1 VCIDYIASGADTP
14 SNSKPLRKT
23 CCTLIESNKRACDK
37 GIFVS
42 STNLT
47 PSCYTIHEITQLSL
61 SDSYQFDVVHSIC
74 STNQN
79 FRISCNLA
87 RISVSAQS

>member
-1 VCIDYIASGADTP
+1 MFENNALLKISPTNDRLSLKVDLYSVVNNNISDSNFLLQLCIDYIASGADTP

-47 PSCYTIHEITQLSL
+47 PS
-61 SDSYQFDVVHSIC
+61 
-74 STNQN
+74 
-79 FRISCNLA
+79 
-87 RISVSAQS
+87 